1 MNKEQQKDKII
12 EIVKKAIDDNKLVTY
27 GEDDI
32 ISLESNDVD
41 HIAEEVAENV
51 YNFYRPINEVAEYK
65 PDEERRKG
73 FFDRDNQVRILATD
87 IKELKDKN
95 AELKRE
101 RDEYY
106 AQADRL
112 QEKLA
117 QVLMRVDKTKE
128 WTLNRA
134 KTEGAK
140 ELAEKVKNLLL
151 VTYGD
156 YGSPLCDITGEDIV
170 CDIDELLEEYTE

>member
-12 EIVKKAIDDNKLVTY
+12 EIVKKAIDDNSVTSY

-32 ISLESNDVD
+32 VSIDGDDVD

-51 YNFYRPINEVAEYK
+51 YEFYHPIDEVAEYK
-65 PDEERRKG
+65 PDEDRRFSDCG
-73 FFDRDNQVRILATD
+73 DEIRSLTRAV
-87 IKELKDKN
+87 KELKD
-95 AELKRE
+95 E

-128 WTLNRA
+128 WTLDRA
-134 KTEGAK
+134 KIEGSK
-140 ELAEKVKNLLL
+140 EFAEKLKTKTHNYYPSIDSYCCSQHVVLVK
-151 VTYGD
+151 
-156 YGSPLCDITGEDIV
+156 
-170 CDIDELLEEYTE
+170 DIDELLEEYTK

>member
-41 HIAEEVAENV
+41 HIAEEVAEKV
-51 YNFYRPINEVAEYK
+51 YDLYAAVFDNEIE
-65 PDEERRKG
+65 
-73 FFDRDNQVRILATD
+73 ILKRG
-87 IKELKDKN
+87 IKELRVEN

-101 RDEYY
+101 RGEYY

-112 QEKLA
+112 QAKLA
-117 QVLMRVDKTKE
+117 QVLMRVDKTEE
-128 WTLNRA
+128 WTLDRA

-140 ELAEKVKNLLL
+140 EFAEKVKNLLL
-151 VTYGD
+151 VTYSD
-156 YGSPLCDITGEDIV
+156 YWSPLGDITGKDIV